1 MREISL
7 SKSMA
12 MAKRFSEFPLSQ
24 QNTAGKEVGVQM
36 VTYSALFAYSL
47 VLIGVANLILQI
59 VQICIQLRK
68 KK

>member
-1 MREISL
+1 
-7 SKSMA
+7 
-12 MAKRFSEFPLSQ
+12 
-24 QNTAGKEVGVQM
+24 M
-36 VTYSALFAYSL
+36 VTYGALFTYSL